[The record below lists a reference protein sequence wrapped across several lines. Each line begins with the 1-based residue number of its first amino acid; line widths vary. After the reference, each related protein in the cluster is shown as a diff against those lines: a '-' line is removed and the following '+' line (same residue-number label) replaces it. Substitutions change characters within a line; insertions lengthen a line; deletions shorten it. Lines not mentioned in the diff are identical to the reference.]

1 MNSLFTISSER
12 KYKDG
17 SIYQVFKNYRVYYDE
32 EKMLQFL
39 ENIKLQYPQKIRDYG
54 TLDDINALQDFS
66 IIDEIEKSKITKNGK
81 YGVPDIY
88 CYRYKRY
95 PAIYKM
101 LLNSLTAETF
111 SLDIFLEYYKKL
123 QGNGKLSLYYN
134 ADLISYFSNKS
145 TEEIKKNIYFENN
158 YDNLKFYNDSEFKMT
173 RKEYKEIL
181 KEYLSLI
188 KFKREALS
196 SISVDTMRLAIHHHD
211 YLVGDDLFDDTLIA
225 KKFRKI

>member
-1 MNSLFTISSER
+1 MNSLFTILSER
-12 KYKDG
+12 KYKNG
-17 SIYQVFKNYRVYYDE
+17 TISSVFKNYRVNYDE
-32 EKMLQFL
+32 DKMSQFL
-39 ENIKLQYPQKIRDYG
+39 ENIKLQYPQTIRDCG

-66 IIDEIEKSKITKNGK
+66 IIDEMEKSKIAKNGRC
-81 YGVPDIY
+81 GVPDIY
-88 CYRYKRY
+88 RYRYKRY

-111 SLDIFLEYYKKL
+111 SLDIFLEYYRKL
-123 QGNGKLSLYYN
+123 KENGKLSFYYN

-145 TEEIKKNIYFENN
+145 AEEIKQNIYFEDN

-196 SISVDTMRLAIHHHD
+196 SISVDTMRLAIRHHD